1 MQLPVLLVPLEMR
14 VDVGLGGG
22 GSGGGRGR
30 NVWCMKKV
38 ANITNGER
46 EKPEIL
52 CDEYHGTWGV
62 VVR

>member
-1 MQLPVLLVPLEMR
+1 MVKTRLKMKAEE
-14 VDVGLGGG
+14 GTAGG